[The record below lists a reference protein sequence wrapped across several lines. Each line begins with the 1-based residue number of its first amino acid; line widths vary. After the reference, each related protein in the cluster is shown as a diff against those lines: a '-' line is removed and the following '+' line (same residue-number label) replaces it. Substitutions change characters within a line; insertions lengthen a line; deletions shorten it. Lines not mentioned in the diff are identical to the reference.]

1 MSRSCSV
8 FARLCFS
15 ILALCASLP
24 AFAEEPA
31 TQVLEEVVVT
41 ATKTPVPV
49 SQLTSAVEVITGEEL
64 EQKKIPMV
72 VDALRLAQ
80 GLSVFQSGGPGTVV
94 NVRMRGAQ
102 SKHTLVMIDGAIVN
116 SPTDGAFDFANLS
129 VDNIERIEI
138 LRGAQSML
146 YGSDALGGVI
156 SIITKRGTGKPTV
169 SSFVEYGSFASIRE
183 GTQVSGVKG
192 PFDFAGS
199 LTRWDTSGFSA
210 IDYRRGASERDRF
223 HNWQG
228 SGKLGVALPKDGR
241 LDFNLRWWNSRANI
255 DGFAGD
261 NSPADIGGGTQ

>member
-1 MSRSCSV
+1 MSRFCSV

-15 ILALCASLP
+15 ILALCISLP

-31 TQVLEEVVVT
+31 PQVLEEVVVT

-49 SQLTSAVEVITGEEL
+49 SQLTSAVEVITGEQL

-116 SPTDGAFDFANLS
+116 RPTHGAFDFANLS

-156 SIITKRGTGKPTV
+156 SIITKRRSEEHT
-169 SSFVEYGSFASIRE
+169 SEL
-183 GTQVSGVKG
+183 Q
-192 PFDFAGS
+192 S
-199 LTRWDTSGFSA
+199 LA
-210 IDYRRGASERDRF
+210 Y
-223 HNWQG
+223 
-228 SGKLGVALPKDGR
+228 LVCR
-241 LDFNLRWWNSRANI
+241 LLLEKKKKR
-255 DGFAGD
+255 
-261 NSPADIGGGTQ
+261 